1 MRAQR
6 PGQEPKSRVFG
17 LLRRPLAA
25 VLRAELFDF
34 VVILGPLLALERNR
48 GLWAELGR
56 ARHRERREVW
66 PLRSNGDRG
75 WDIEAGPRHRPIGI
89 RRRRSIAGA
98 PLQRLRGD
106 RLAELDAVR
115 LGLAV
120 GDCRQI

>member
-25 VLRAELFDF
+25 VLCTELFDF
-34 VVILGPLLALERNR
+34 VVILGPLLALERDR
-48 GLWAELGR
+48 RLWAELRG

-66 PLRSNGDRG
+66 PLGRDGERS
-75 WDIEAGPRHRPIGI
+75 WSIEAGPRHRPIGI

-98 PLQRLRGD
+98 RR
-106 RLAELDAVR
+106 
-115 LGLAV
+115 
-120 GDCRQI
+120 